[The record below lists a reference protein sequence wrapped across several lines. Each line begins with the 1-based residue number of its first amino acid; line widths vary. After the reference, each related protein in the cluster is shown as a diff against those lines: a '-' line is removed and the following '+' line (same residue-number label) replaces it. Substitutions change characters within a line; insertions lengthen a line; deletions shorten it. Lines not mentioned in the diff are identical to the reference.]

1 MVIAHVNPDVARY
14 LYDVG
19 ARALENLEHRLRLK
33 IVLRSK
39 ESLEPGSFELAQAPA
54 AA

>member
-1 MVIAHVNPDVARY
+1 MHRWAASDVARY
-14 LYDVG
+14 LYDHG
-19 ARALENLEHRLRLK
+19 AQDLETLERKLATK

-39 ESLEPGSFELAQAPA
+39 EGIEPGSFELPQAPA